1 MGGGHD
7 TPQTALQKRGAV
19 HTYELGW
26 SRERKFLTAAVGGGE
41 EGAAAAAV
49 LCGRLAG
56 Y

>member
-26 SRERKFLTAAVGGGE
+26 SKERKFLTAAVGGE
-41 EGAAAAAV
+41 EGAAV